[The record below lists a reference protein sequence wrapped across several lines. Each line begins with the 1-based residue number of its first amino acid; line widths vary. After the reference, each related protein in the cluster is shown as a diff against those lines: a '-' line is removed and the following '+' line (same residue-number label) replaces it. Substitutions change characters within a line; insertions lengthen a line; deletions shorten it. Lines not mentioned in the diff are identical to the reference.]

1 MTALDQDA
9 IARLKHINT
18 RLDALQTHIYE
29 IAKAYRS
36 QISGAAM
43 HMGLPIDDIEIEAE
57 LDFFLS
63 PTDPEYDATFELS
76 ENRLAHRT
84 MRNPESRELL
94 YFGINETNSAVGLQ
108 SWLFHDL
115 TEHDYGEEEPT
126 IALVDLLRVGDVH
139 VELVVRQGI
148 SIDFMLGGI
157 LAKSKNLTV

>member
-1 MTALDQDA
+1 MAQ
-9 IARLKHINT
+9 LKHINT

-36 QISGAAM
+36 QITGAAIQM
-43 HMGLPIDDIEIEAE
+43 ALPIEDIQIEAE

-63 PTDPEYDATFELS
+63 PTDPEYDATFERS

-84 MRNPESRELL
+84 MGNPESQDLL
-94 YFGINETNSAVGLQ
+94 HFGINEPNSAVGSQ

-115 TEHDYGEEEPT
+115 TEHDYGEEEP
-126 IALVDLLRVGDVH
+126 AAAFVDLLRVGDVH

-157 LAKSKNLTV
+157 LAKSEKLTV